1 MRGNGGAD
9 CAGGLAKGERRARAP
24 GGMKGLMLKSKPT
37 TFLQFVRK
45 PIAQAR
51 AANDNR
57 RGGEELIA
65 RIMSNHPDLT
75 REDIELLLLAADWL

>member
-1 MRGNGGAD
+1 
-9 CAGGLAKGERRARAP
+9 
-24 GGMKGLMLKSKPT
+24 MLNSKPT
-37 TFLQFVRK
+37 NFLQFVRE
-45 PIAQAR
+45 PMAQER

-57 RGGEELIA
+57 LRGEELIA

>member
-1 MRGNGGAD
+1 
-9 CAGGLAKGERRARAP
+9 
-24 GGMKGLMLKSKPT
+24 MKGLILKSKPT
-37 TFLQFVRK
+37 TFLQFIRE
-45 PIAQAR
+45 PTAQAR